1 MRPSIHRY
9 EYLTFHGAA
18 GTVTSIFSKII
29 VRAQIATVLKC
40 PQTHVVIREVTA

>member
-1 MRPSIHRY
+1 MHQLRRY

-29 VRAQIATVLKC
+29 VRAQIATVLHC
-40 PQTHVVIREVTA
+40 PQTHVVIREVQA